1 MNNSATLKTVA
12 ALTLSGLMLVG
23 CNGTNAQIGSTTGA
37 VLGGVIGKQLGKG
50 RGNTAATIAGT
61 IIGSQIGG
69 MIGAQMDTRDHQ
81 YVDNAVYTG
90 QQTNWQNP
98 TTGHSY
104 TATPGAVQNVNYQ
117 GRQTQCRPVT
127 VVATINGQPQNM
139 QMNAC
144 RDSNGQWQATQ

>member
-1 MNNSATLKTVA
+1 MNNTATLKIAATVA
-12 ALTLSGLMLVG
+12 LSGLILVG
-23 CNGTNAQIGSTTGA
+23 CNASNSQIGSTTGA

-69 MIGAQMDTRDHQ
+69 MLGAQMDNQDRQ
-81 YVDNAVYTG
+81 YVDSAVYTG
-90 QQTNWQNP
+90 QQQTWQNP
-98 TTGHSY
+98 QTGHSY
-104 TATPGAVQNVNYQ
+104 QATPGNIQNVTYQ

-127 VVATINGQPQNM
+127 VVANINGQPQNM

-144 RDSNGQWQATQ
+144 KAPNGQWQATQ